1 MKLYPQSNTVFEG
14 NLCTIILLY
23 IFSSFN
29 QLLVSN
35 LNWPYKNLARTF
47 QIGSEFEDE
56 IFEGLQTAT
65 KSAKFQ
71 NTVVLSGLTLED
83 CNLKTL
89 GEFDFIVIS
98 AASKSIIHI
107 EAKRGNNPGN
117 REHAEIQLNRGQAFF
132 EENFPFRSSENWK
145 YIKMMCFGEFVD
157 KDICENCKPYLLGLE
172 FIKKNTIQSVSK
184 EIAHQFSS
192 FINTFSD
199 SNAAGL
205 TGIEIML

>member
-1 MKLYPQSNTVFEG
+1 
-14 NLCTIILLY
+14 
-23 IFSSFN
+23 
-29 QLLVSN
+29 
-35 LNWPYKNLARTF
+35 
-47 QIGSEFEDE
+47 
-56 IFEGLQTAT
+56 
-65 KSAKFQ
+65 
-71 NTVVLSGLTLED
+71 LSGLTLED

-132 EENFPFRSSENWK
+132 EENFPFPSSENWK
-145 YIKMMCFGEFVD
+145 YIKIMCFGEFVD

-205 TGIEIML
+205 FGIEIML